1 MSTLATAAAAL
12 ALIPG
17 ACAGAG
23 HPYTPGVN
31 CRVLE
36 VDGHPRR
43 FVAYVPRR
51 RPARA
56 PVVLMFH
63 GSSGTG
69 EQFLRISGW
78 REQADATGLVAVF
91 PTGLRYHVLDGDR
104 EHATKWNGFELAGQV
119 DLADKPPGYPA
130 DAPWPADD
138 VGFTDAILADLEA
151 QLPID
156 ERRIFA
162 SGFSNGADFAARL
175 AVERSTTFAAAGLV
189 AGGLRTAQT
198 PARPVPTSLVVGTL
212 DEGVTAQS
220 GVPELPLDPAELLAL
235 GPIASTVDAHLAT
248 AGLARH
254 PFAALRGRRSTA
266 LRWPGTGDP
275 LLRFTVLAGLH
286 HHYPNGNGISG
297 GFRAAPE
304 FWKFFRAAALSGR
317 RRVSFTASSSTA

>member
-1 MSTLATAAAAL
+1 MSALVAAAAAL
-12 ALIPG
+12 A
-17 ACAGAG
+17 ACVGAG
-23 HPYTPGVN
+23 HPYAPGVN

-43 FVAYVPRR
+43 FVAYLPRT

-56 PVVLMFH
+56 PVVLMYH

-91 PTGLRYHVLDGDR
+91 PTGLRYHVIDGER
-104 EHATKWNGFELAGQV
+104 QHATKWNGFDLAGQV
-119 DLADKPPGYPA
+119 DLTDKPAGYPA

-175 AVERSTTFAAAGLV
+175 AVERSATIAAAGLV

-212 DEGVTAQS
+212 DEGVTSQC
-220 GVPELPLDPAELLAL
+220 GVPELPLDPGQLLAL
-235 GPIASTVDAHLAT
+235 GPIASLLDAHLTT
-248 AGLARH
+248 AGLARQ
-254 PFAALRGRRSTA
+254 PFAALRTWRSSR

-275 LLRFTVLAGLH
+275 LLRFTVLSGLH
-286 HHYPNGNGISG
+286 HHYPNGNQISG

-304 FWKFFRAAALSGR
+304 FWKFFRAAVR
-317 RRVSFTASSSTA
+317 